1 MKVAWAPQGII
12 AQPGLGRHPSAI
24 PCRSKRMPA
33 LPPRFEGAARVAGH
47 HPVGP
52 VSGQYVPSYPD
63 LDRERQGGRE
73 KHGGERTNP
82 GSR

>member
-12 AQPGLGRHPSAI
+12 AQPGLGWQPSAI
-24 PCRSKRMPA
+24 TCRSKRLPA
-33 LPPRFEGAARVAGH
+33 LQTRFEGAARVAGH

-63 LDRERQGGRE
+63 LDRERQSGRGKRRGGPT
-73 KHGGERTNP
+73 K
-82 GSR
+82 